1 MTPIQTRTI
10 PRFCRSG
17 ADTWRPKT
25 AWLYFIN
32 GDNSHYSPDGASSVV
47 EAIQT
52 FKQKSIR
59 TVYNVKKSENEL
71 STAWGLES
79 RMEGTRWK
87 EGDVRNSTSSSNG
100 RLNTIRC
107 ILGENYVSNRS
118 LHWTEVLNPSE
129 HYGLTDDHQR
139 PARCAVA

>member
-17 ADTWRPKT
+17 ADTWEAEDRL
-25 AWLYFIN
+25 LYFIN

-59 TVYNVKKSENEL
+59 TVYNE
-71 STAWGLES
+71 
-79 RMEGTRWK
+79 K
-87 EGDVRNSTSSSNG
+87 ER
-100 RLNTIRC
+100 
-107 ILGENYVSNRS
+107 E
-118 LHWTEVLNPSE
+118 
-129 HYGLTDDHQR
+129 
-139 PARCAVA
+139 